1 MLPACMRQMSVPEP
15 DIVVQISGLLGR
27 YLSAGAV
34 TSIAYPGAM
43 SADCARTSPCGRRMV
58 RTSESN
64 TGGTHSVGARGEVG
78 LGCGP
83 AEPGDGHC
91 RSLCACS
98 EGGSVSFYPVCCGA
112 VLGCQGTV
120 TREDRHEVGLHG
132 ARWAGFI
139 SWGHRRPEAGGG
151 PLNTRSTGCA
161 SSFGLFDT
169 KVNM

>member
-1 MLPACMRQMSVPEP
+1 MPCVLPACMRQMSVPEP

-34 TSIAYPGAM
+34 TSVAYPGAM

-120 TREDRHEVGLHG
+120 RTG
-132 ARWAGFI
+132 
-139 SWGHRRPEAGGG
+139 
-151 PLNTRSTGCA
+151 TRSAFTGLDGP
-161 SSFGLFDT
+161 GLSAGATGDPRP
-169 KVNM
+169 VAGPSIRDLPDVHRLSDCLIPR